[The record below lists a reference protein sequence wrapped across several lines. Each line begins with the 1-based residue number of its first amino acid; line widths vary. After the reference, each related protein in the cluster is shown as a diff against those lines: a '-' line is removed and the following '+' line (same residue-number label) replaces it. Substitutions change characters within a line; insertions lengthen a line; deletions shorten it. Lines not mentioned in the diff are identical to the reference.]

1 MPASFSKTIIVVVV
15 LALALVGLT
24 AGAAFA
30 TPPYDGAAFA
40 EHVSTIAT
48 ADHLGAEH
56 NPGNHHGVTG
66 WQEMHPMPMAPT
78 Q

>member
-30 TPPYDGAAFA
+30 APTYDGAAFG
-40 EHVSTIAT
+40 EHVSTMAK
-48 ADHLGAEH
+48 AGHLGSEH
-56 NPGNHHGVTG
+56 NPGNHQGVTG
-66 WQEMHPMPMAPT
+66 WHEMHPMPMAPT

>member
-1 MPASFSKTIIVVVV
+1 MSASFSKTIFVVVV

-30 TPPYDGAAFA
+30 TPPNSGAAFG
-40 EHVSTIAT
+40 ELVSTMA
-48 ADHLGAEH
+48 AEGHLGTEH
-56 NPGNHHGVTG
+56 NPGMHKGING
-66 WQEMHPMPMAPT
+66 WRAMHPMPMAPT